1 MSVTIYHNPNC
12 GTSRNTLAMI
22 RNAGI
27 EPVVIEYLKTP
38 PGPHELMELV
48 RRMGV
53 PLRSVLRRKGTPFDE
68 LGLGDPAVD
77 DAALLVAIEHHPIL
91 INRPIV
97 VTRRGVALCRPSEV
111 VLDLLDAP
119 QRTDFVKEDGDPV
132 VIADRLSAG
141 ELAELEVALIGAGLP
156 AGDIRS
162 HTGSFYRFAKPLGQ
176 TVGYGGLEGGGDDA
190 LLRSLIVLPAFRGQ
204 GFGKAIALALERIA
218 ATASVTTLHVLTMSA
233 EGLFT
238 KLGYRVEAR
247 ASTPAEIAATAEFR
261 DLCPASAIYLTKS
274 VRTSW

>member
-1 MSVTIYHNPNC
+1 MSVTIYHNPDC

-27 EPVVIEYLKTP
+27 EPVVIDYLKMP
-38 PGPHELMELV
+38 PTPHELMKLV
-48 RRMGV
+48 QRMGV
-53 PLRSVLRRKGTPFDE
+53 PLRAVMRRKGAPFDE

-77 DAALLVAIEHHPIL
+77 DAALLAAIERHPIL

-97 VTRRGVALCRPSEV
+97 VTRCGAALCRPSEV

-132 VIADRLSAG
+132 VIADRLSSPD
-141 ELAELEVALIGAGLP
+141 LAELEAL
-156 AGDIRS
+156 
-162 HTGSFYRFAKPLGQ
+162 
-176 TVGYGGLEGGGDDA
+176 V
-190 LLRSLIVLPAFRGQ
+190 VLPAFRDQ
-204 GFGKAIALALERIA
+204 GFGKAVALTLERIA
-218 ATASVTTLHVLTMSA
+218 ATASFTTLHVLTTSA

-238 KLGYRVEAR
+238 KLGYRAGPRESAPS
-247 ASTPAEIAATAEFR
+247 AITATSQFR
-261 DLCPASAIYLTKS
+261 DLCPASAIYLSKS

>member
-1 MSVTIYHNPNC
+1 MSVTIYHNPDC

-38 PGPHELMELV
+38 PSSHELLELV

-53 PLRSVLRRKGTPFDE
+53 PLRSVMRRKGTPFDE

-77 DAALLVAIEHHPIL
+77 DAALLAAIDHHPIL

-97 VTRRGVALCRPSEV
+97 VTRRGAALCRPSEV
-111 VLDLLDAP
+111 ILDLLDAP
-119 QRTDFVKEDGDPV
+119 QRTDFIKEDGDRV
-132 VIADRLSAG
+132 VIADRLSLADLG
-141 ELAELEVALIGAGLP
+141 ELEAALMDAGLP
-156 AGDIRS
+156 AGDIAS
-162 HTGSFYRFAKPLGQ
+162 LTGSFYRFAKPLGQ
-176 TVGYGGLEGGGDDA
+176 TVGYGGLQATGEDA
-190 LLRSLIVLPAFRGQ
+190 LLRSLVVLPAFRGQ
-204 GFGKAIALALERIA
+204 GFGKAVVLTLERIA
-218 ATASVTTLHVLTMSA
+218 ATASHTTLHVLTISA

-238 KLGYRVEAR
+238 KLGYRAGPRESAPS
-247 ASTPAEIAATAEFR
+247 AIAATSAFR

>member
-1 MSVTIYHNPNC
+1 MSVTIYHNPKC

-22 RNAGI
+22 RNSGI
-27 EPVVIEYLKTP
+27 EPIVIDYLKTP
-38 PGPHELMELV
+38 PSAAQLMELV

-53 PLRSVLRRKGTPFDE
+53 PLRSVMRRKGTPFDE

-77 DAALLVAIEHHPIL
+77 DAALLAAIEQHPIL

-119 QRTDFVKEDGDPV
+119 QQTDFVKEDGDPV
-132 VIADRLSAG
+132 VIADCLSAA
-141 ELAELEVALIGAGLP
+141 ELAELETALIGAGLP
-156 AGDIRS
+156 AGDIAS
-162 HTGSFYRFAKPLGQ
+162 HAGSFYRFAKPLGQ
-176 TVGYGGLEGGGDDA
+176 TVGYGGLERSNDDA

-218 ATASVTTLHVLTMSA
+218 VTASLKTLHVLTMSA

-238 KLGYRVEAR
+238 KLGYGVDAR
-247 ASTPAEIAATAEFR
+247 ANAPAGIAATAEFR
-261 DLCPASAIYLTKS
+261 EFCPASAIYLTKS

>member
-1 MSVTIYHNPNC
+1 MSVTIYHNPDC

-38 PGPHELMELV
+38 PSSHELIDLV

-53 PLRSVLRRKGTPFDE
+53 PLRSVMRRKGTPFDD
-68 LGLGDPAVD
+68 LRLGDPAVD
-77 DAALLVAIEHHPIL
+77 DAALLAAIEHHPIL

-119 QRTDFVKEDGDPV
+119 QRTDFIKEDGDPV
-132 VIADRLSAG
+132 VIANRLSLG
-141 ELAELEVALIGAGLP
+141 DFAELEAALIGAGLP
-156 AGDIRS
+156 ADDIASR
-162 HTGSFYRFAKPLGQ
+162 TGSFYRFAKPLGQ
-176 TVGYGGLEGGGDDA
+176 TVGYGGLEGGNVDA
-190 LLRSLIVLPAFRGQ
+190 LLRSLVVLPAFRGQ
-204 GFGKAIALALERIA
+204 GFGKAIALTLERIA
-218 ATASVTTLHVLTMSA
+218 ATASHTTLHALTISA

-238 KLGYRVEAR
+238 KLGYRTAPRESA
-247 ASTPAEIAATAEFR
+247 PAAIAATSEFR